1 MSSAKADSAVDV
13 LNTDSD
19 LYAGTLDCVHC
30 GLCLTSCPTY
40 RLTGK
45 ETSSPRGRVHL
56 LRGVAEGDLSLSQVV
71 ADEMHLC
78 LGCRACETACPAGV
92 RYGALLE
99 QGRAVVAQAGLR
111 TGLAHRVEGL
121 ALRHI
126 LIHKGR
132 LRFLVS
138 LLAWVQ
144 RLGLDRFAAPFL
156 PRGLARASRF
166 LPPIP
171 PAADRERLP
180 SFTPGKSPRRG
191 RVAFLEG
198 CVMPEL
204 FGRVNRASVR
214 VLAANGFDVWV
225 PGDQTCCGALHAHSG
240 DLASARGLAE
250 KNKVAFDEEKNEPF
264 DALVSNSAG
273 CGAALRDVDQWL
285 PEGAGQLGGKAKDVT
300 EFLDEVGWREPLQ
313 SFSARV
319 CYDDPCH
326 LIHAQGVA
334 SAPRR
339 LLNLIP
345 DLEVIPHPHPD
356 RCCGAAGTYNL
367 LQSEMAQS
375 ILEEKLDD
383 LEAADPEWIL
393 TGNPGCLMQFQ
404 AGVQSRGWDAKVAHP
419 VELLA
424 HALAEAERESD

>member
-1 MSSAKADSAVDV
+1 M
-13 LNTDSD
+13 
-19 LYAGTLDCVHC
+19 
-30 GLCLTSCPTY
+30 
-40 RLTGK
+40 TGK

-56 LRGVAEGDLSLSQVV
+56 LRGVAEGDISLSQVV
-71 ADEMHLC
+71 ADELHLC

-99 QGRAVVAQAGLR
+99 QGRAVVAQSGMR
-111 TGLAHRVEGL
+111 TGLGHRVEGW
-121 ALRHI
+121 ALRHV
-126 LIHKGR
+126 LVHPGR

-138 LLAWVQ
+138 FLALVQ
-144 RLGLDRFAAPFL
+144 RLGLDRLASPFL
-156 PRGLARASRF
+156 PRGLSRAIRF
-166 LPPIP
+166 LPGIP
-171 PAADRERLP
+171 PAAERKRLP
-180 SFTPGKSPRRG
+180 HFTPGKSPRRG
-191 RVAFLEG
+191 RVSFLEG

-225 PGDQTCCGALHAHSG
+225 PREQTCCGALHAHSG
-240 DLASARGLAE
+240 DLVSARNLAE
-250 KNKVAFDEEKNEPF
+250 HNKAAFDQEQDGPF

-273 CGAALRDVDQWL
+273 CGAALRDMDQWL
-285 PEGAGQLGGKAKDVT
+285 TEGAGHLEGKIKDVT

-339 LLNLIP
+339 LLSLIP
-345 DLEVIPHPHPD
+345 DLELIPHANPD

-367 LQSEMAQS
+367 LQSEMAES

-383 LEAADPEWIL
+383 LEAANPEWIL
-393 TGNPGCLMQFQ
+393 TGNPGCLMQFE
-404 AGVQSRGWDAKVAHP
+404 AGVQSRRWDAKVAHP

-424 HALAEAERESD
+424 HALVEAEPHPD